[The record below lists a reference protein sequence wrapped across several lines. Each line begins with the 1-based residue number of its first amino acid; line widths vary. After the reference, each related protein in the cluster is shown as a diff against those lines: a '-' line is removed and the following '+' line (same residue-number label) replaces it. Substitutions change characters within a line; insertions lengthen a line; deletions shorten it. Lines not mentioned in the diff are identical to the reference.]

1 MPKPV
6 RGYVP
11 QRFILELDKV
21 SYAQTKQ
28 KVEKEVGIAG
38 LSSAKILNYI
48 MNKYL
53 GEKNDNKKDNNTIR

>member
-1 MPKPV
+1 MPKPI

-11 QRFILELDKV
+11 QRFTLELDKV

-28 KVEKEVGIAG
+28 KVEEEVGVGG

-53 GEKNDNKKDNNTIR
+53 GEKNDNKEDNNTIR

>member
-1 MPKPV
+1 MPKPI

-11 QRFILELDKV
+11 QRFTLELDKV

-28 KVEKEVGIAG
+28 KVEEEVGVGG

-48 MNKYL
+48 MKKYL
-53 GEKNDNKKDNNTIR
+53 GENNDNKKDNNTIR

>member
-1 MPKPV
+1 MPKPI

-28 KVEKEVGIAG
+28 KVEKEIGI
-38 LSSAKILNYI
+38 
-48 MNKYL
+48 
-53 GEKNDNKKDNNTIR
+53 T